1 MARSW
6 TVARLVGHEDWAG
19 VHRLW
24 SDALADATPAGDV
37 AGRQVGAERLEQVLS
52 RPGVTTMVAEHDD
65 DLVGL
70 MVATSNP
77 LSGLTDSACVTVEI
91 LYVTPA
97 RRGRGIGHLL
107 LAKAAVLAEQTG
119 ATHVVSNVP
128 SQSRDLNRFFA
139 RMGFASTVT
148 RRILLPQPCAADCPA
163 RRGAAPSTRCWPAD
177 GHCGPAPVS
186 PSLWRS
192 CRPAPAPPDGSGH
205 TSSRRAQVIREVQT
219 RRPCSS
225 LITTS

>member
-6 TVARLVGHEDWAG
+6 TVARLVGPEDWAG

-24 SDALADATPAGDV
+24 SDALADATPAGDG

-107 LAKAAVLAEQTG
+107 LGKAAVLAEQTG
-119 ATHVVSNVP
+119 ATHVLSNVP
-128 SQSRDLNRFFA
+128 SQSRDLNRFYA

-148 RRILLPQPCAADCPA
+148 RRITSPAALRRRLSGEEGGRPFDKVLA
-163 RRGAAPSTRCWPAD
+163 RRRSLRARTGLTQPLEIVQAGASAS
-177 GHCGPAPVS
+177 
-186 PSLWRS
+186 
-192 CRPAPAPPDGSGH
+192 
-205 TSSRRAQVIREVQT
+205 
-219 RRPCSS
+219 
-225 LITTS
+225 